1 MSVLANSLIKPNFIG
16 REQFIW
22 WIGQIEKSVDTA
34 KNSNRVKVRICGYH
48 SNRTDVPSDDLP
60 WAQIMTPATMS
71 QASGQGIKSMLVPG
85 QWVIGFFLDG
95 EDAQI
100 PIVQGCLGA
109 VSKTDNFA
117 AVAGK
122 TFSAPENL
130 YSKPN
135 WGSPRTIAKE
145 VSQTT
150 VDPTNDQPHHSV
162 FPTGTFEQVES
173 EEVKAEEL
181 STNESASKGAV
192 AQSQEE
198 TYEVAEADGVCSTE
212 ATKDHMLVQMSEFV
226 ASMENAQQIGEKW
239 INTQTGAVINMT
251 SKIQNYSQ
259 QMSNIMQ
266 SPMTAVSRLLQDE
279 VQKKFPDIYQA
290 VTTAN
295 PFELEALKE
304 KNSGI
309 LGVLKCAFE
318 DGILSK
324 LQGMFKNIMNGML
337 KNLSKVINN
346 ADCLLS
352 AITDKLFG
360 GILDKISGI
369 MGKIQGLM
377 KGIGGALGNI
387 TGIMGKVGG
396 FLKKVLGIASCVNP
410 ELNKCV
416 RSKLFNT
423 KSGKQRPKP
432 LFPDLKT
439 NPNLDAKLQKLA
451 GGPLPICDDATTDK
465 TNSMDVIAS
474 AFGIGITDM
483 DGMDQVGEK
492 LCGFLPSEVIIAYN
506 DDTLD
511 IEAAL
516 RASGL
521 EDQVE
526 IDATMMTLATN
537 MGLSATDPKAA
548 YDATKVLGD
557 IGLLTQFNSV
567 SGTGPEYNISGKLKE
582 YFPLDKKH
590 KVTGLDDPFVAGSWV
605 RTCGNPDYFFQVA
618 GSSAYKPKANGKG
631 GGAWVELPIDENG
644 YPHKDGIVY
653 DGGKDYGNGSNGNC
667 APDAFVATPM
677 YDPETDLEVQD
688 HYLKGTAFVDEKG
701 SITAVSFANDEGYI
715 FKETPTVNITPCGGD
730 VGDPSSN
737 EAVKDPNTLTNQ
749 TDTTLIISTSNKGI
763 VGVVQQFA
771 IQNVGQGYA
780 NPVITIEG
788 GGGSGATAECIST
801 YGRITDIKI
810 TNSGTGYTSMPRI
823 FIKDEPIA
831 GNPVELYKGTSAKA
845 YAIIRYMS
853 ATDPDLVKKIEGQE
867 SIMSIDCP

>member
-22 WIGQIEKSVDTA
+22 WIGQVEKSVDTA

-48 SNRTDVPSDDLP
+48 SNRTDVSSDDLP
-60 WAQIMTPATMS
+60 WAQIMTPATMA
-71 QASGQGIKSMLVPG
+71 QASGQGTKSMLVPG

-117 AVAGK
+117 AVPGK
-122 TFSAPENL
+122 TFAAPENL

-135 WGSPRTIAKE
+135 WVSPKTIQKQ
-145 VSQTT
+145 VSQKT

-162 FPTGTFEQVES
+162 FPTGTFEQVE
-173 EEVKAEEL
+173 EEQVKAKDISKDGAAAKAAVNLVKEE
-181 STNESASKGAV
+181 S
-192 AQSQEE
+192 
-198 TYEVAEADGVCSTE
+198 YEVAEADGVCSAD

-239 INTQTGAVINMT
+239 INTQTGGIINMT

-279 VQKKFPDIYQA
+279 VQKKFPDVYQA

-324 LQGMFKNIMNGML
+324 LQGMFKNILNGML

-377 KGIGGALGNI
+377 KGIGGALGSI

-432 LFPDLKT
+432 LFPDIG

-474 AFGIGITDM
+474 SFGIGITDM
-483 DGMDQVGEK
+483 DGMNQIGEK
-492 LCGFLPSEVIIAYN
+492 LCGFLPSEVITDYN
-506 DDTLD
+506 DGVLD
-511 IEAAL
+511 VEAAL
-516 RASGL
+516 KATGL
-521 EDQVE
+521 TDQVE
-526 IDATMMTLATN
+526 IDAQITNLAAN
-537 MGLSATDPKAA
+537 MALVANDPEAT
-548 YDATKVLGD
+548 YIVTKILGD
-557 IGLLTQFNSV
+557 IGLLTTYISV
-567 SGTGPEYNISGKLKE
+567 SGTGPEYNISGTLKE

-590 KVTGLDDPFVAGSWV
+590 KVLDLDDPFIGSSWV
-605 RTCGNPDYFFQVA
+605 RTCGNPDYYFQVA
-618 GSSAYKPKANGKG
+618 ATSTYKPKANGKG
-631 GGAWVELPIDENG
+631 GGAWIVLPIDENG
-644 YPHKDGIVY
+644 YPHQDAIVY
-653 DGGKDYGNGSNGNC
+653 DGGQDYGNGSNGNC
-667 APDAFVATPM
+667 APDAFVSTPM
-677 YDPETDLEVQD
+677 YDPETDLEVDD
-688 HYLKGTAFVDEKG
+688 HYLKGTAFVDENG
-701 SITAVSFANDEGYI
+701 SITAVSFLNEEGYI
-715 FKETPTVNITPCGGD
+715 FKETPTVNLTPCGGD

-763 VGVVQQFA
+763 VGVLQNFA
-771 IQNVGQGYA
+771 IENVGQGYV

-788 GGGSGATAECIST
+788 GGGSGATAECIT
-801 YGRITDIKI
+801 TFGRITDIKI
-810 TNSGTGYTSMPRI
+810 TNSGTGYTGMPRI
-823 FIKDEPIA
+823 FIKDEPVSGTPIEQY
-831 GNPVELYKGTSAKA
+831 GGTSAKA

-867 SIMSIDCP
+867 TIMSIDCP

>member
-16 REQFIW
+16 RDQFVW
-22 WIGQIEKSVDTA
+22 WIGQVEKSVDTA

-60 WAQIMTPATMS
+60 WAQIMTPATLS
-71 QASGQGIKSMLVPG
+71 QISGQGNKSMLVPG

-109 VSKTDNFA
+109 VSKTDNFS
-117 AVAGK
+117 AVPGS
-122 TFSAPENL
+122 TFSAPENI

-135 WGSPRTIAKE
+135 WISPKTIQKE
-145 VSQTT
+145 ASQKT
-150 VDPTNDQPHHSV
+150 VDPTSDQPHHSV
-162 FPTGTFEQVES
+162 FPTGTFEEVEAGTVKAKEIVTDAAAAKAAVNLAKS
-173 EEVKAEEL
+173 EE
-181 STNESASKGAV
+181 
-192 AQSQEE
+192 
-198 TYEVAEADGVCSTE
+198 YEVAEADGVCSTE
-212 ATKDHMLVQMSEFV
+212 ATKDHMLVEMSEFV

-239 INTQTGAVINMT
+239 INTQTGGIINMT

-259 QMSNIMQ
+259 KMSNIMQ

-279 VQKKFPDIYQA
+279 VQKKFPDVYQA

-387 TGIMGKVGG
+387 TGIMNKVGG

-410 ELNKCV
+410 ELSKCV

-432 LFPDLKT
+432 LFPDLS

-451 GGPLPICDDATTDK
+451 GGPLPICDDATKDK
-465 TNSMDVIAS
+465 ENTMDVIAS
-474 AFGIGITDM
+474 SFGIGITDM
-483 DGMDQVGEK
+483 DGMNQVGEK
-492 LCGFLPSEVIIAYN
+492 LCGFLPSEVITDY
-506 DDTLD
+506 LD
-511 IEAAL
+511 RELDVEAAIK
-516 RASGL
+516 ATGVTN
-521 EDQVE
+521 QVE
-526 IDATMMTLATN
+526 VDAIMATLATN
-537 MGLSATDPKAA
+537 MGLSTSNPQAA
-548 YDATKVLGD
+548 YTATKILGD
-557 IGLLTQFNSV
+557 IGLLTNYRSV
-567 SGTGPEYNISGKLKE
+567 SGTGPEYAISGILKE

-590 KVTGLDDPFVAGSWV
+590 KVSGLENPFVAGAWV
-605 RTCGNPDYFFQVA
+605 RTCGNPDYYFQVA
-618 GSSAYKPKANGKG
+618 GSSAFIPKANSKG
-631 GGAWVELPIDENG
+631 GGAWVVLPIDENG
-644 YPHKDGIVY
+644 YPHKDAIIY
-653 DGGKDYGNGSNGNC
+653 DGGKDYGNGANGNC
-667 APDAFVATPM
+667 APDAFVSTPM
-677 YDPETDLEVQD
+677 YDPLTDEEVQD
-688 HYLKGTAFVDEKG
+688 HYLKGTAFVDGDG
-701 SITAVSFANDEGYI
+701 SITAVSFANEEGYI
-715 FKETPTVNITPCGGD
+715 FKETPTVNLTPCGGD
-730 VGDPSSN
+730 VGDPSSD

-749 TDTTLIISTSNKGI
+749 TDTTLIISSTNKGI
-763 VGVVQQFA
+763 VGVIQNFA
-771 IQNVGQGYA
+771 IKNVGQGYV

-788 GGGSGATAECIST
+788 GGGDGATAECVVT

-810 TNSGTGYTSMPRI
+810 TNSGTGYTSMPTI
-823 FIKDEPIA
+823 FIKDEPIT
-831 GNPVELYKGTSAKA
+831 GTPIDQYRGVSAKV
-845 YAIIRYMS
+845 YPIIRYMS